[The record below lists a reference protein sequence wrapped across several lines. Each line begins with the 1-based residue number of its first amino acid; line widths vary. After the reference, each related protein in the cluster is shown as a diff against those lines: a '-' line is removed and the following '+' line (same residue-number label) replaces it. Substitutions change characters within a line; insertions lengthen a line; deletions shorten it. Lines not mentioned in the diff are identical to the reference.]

1 MSSGI
6 SLNIW
11 KLSNTFLDKMY
22 KFFETETYRM
32 DKGRNKSKVL
42 CLLKKHFSFKKLLT
56 KKTLGLM
63 ALLVNCIKLQKR

>member
-32 DKGRNKSKVL
+32 DKGRNKPK
-42 CLLKKHFSFKKLLT
+42 
-56 KKTLGLM
+56 
-63 ALLVNCIKLQKR
+63 

>member
-22 KFFETETYRM
+22 KFFETETYRT
-32 DKGRNKSKVL
+32 DKGRNKSK
-42 CLLKKHFSFKKLLT
+42 
-56 KKTLGLM
+56 
-63 ALLVNCIKLQKR
+63 